1 MSGLI
6 NPPSYYFMTED
17 PEAFRQRVIKLA
29 QELYPN
35 LTLAEHPE
43 ALDVVL
49 ADEQQVSLQNIRA
62 NYTLSERPD
71 DDLRFL
77 VERHFGQLLS
87 PAIPKIED
95 LTYDSIQDKLYP
107 QVMPAEYVESAPLR
121 LISFPLSNEVS
132 VGLVADFP
140 ETYMYLREV
149 DLQRWDVA
157 ADDLFDQAQ
166 KNLEELTQSVQLQL
180 AGADKDVF
188 VAVASGDGYDAVRIL
203 MPTFQAFLAQH
214 LGETF
219 RFAIQGKAEGNPI
232 LLDGVRRYYAI
243 TFGRRQPTAQQ
254 ACSAAG
260 RSQWRPQSEGQPG
273 CRGSVAQGRDGASS
287 SRR

>member
-1 MSGLI
+1 
-6 NPPSYYFMTED
+6 MTED

-43 ALDVVL
+43 AIDVVL

-62 NYTLSERPD
+62 NYNLSERPD
-71 DDLRFL
+71 DDLRSL

-95 LTYDSIQDKLYP
+95 LTYESIQDKLYP

-219 RFAIQGKAEGNPI
+219 RFAIPNRDFLICWRLDCEDSFHQQISSQIIADSSERPYPLSSSVFVRNSEGNIHEQIPMN
-232 LLDGVRRYYAI
+232 I
-243 TFGRRQPTAQQ
+243 TP
-254 ACSAAG
+254 
-260 RSQWRPQSEGQPG
+260 PPKDDQSSP
-273 CRGSVAQGRDGASS
+273 SD
-287 SRR
+287 

>member
-1 MSGLI
+1 M
-6 NPPSYYFMTED
+6 NED
-17 PEAFRQRVIKLA
+17 PETFRQRVIELA

-35 LTLAEHPE
+35 LTLVEHPE
-43 ALDVVL
+43 AVDVVL

-62 NYTLSERPD
+62 NYNLSDHPD
-71 DDLRFL
+71 EDLRGL

-87 PAIPKIED
+87 AAIPKIDDLSHED
-95 LTYDSIQDKLYP
+95 VKDRLYP

-140 ETYMYLREV
+140 ETYMYLREI

-188 VAVASGDGYDAVRIL
+188 IAVTSGDGYDAARIL
-203 MPTFQAFLAQH
+203 IPTFQAFLSQH

-219 RFAIQGKAEGNPI
+219 RFAIPNRDFLICWRLDCEENFHQQIASQIIADSSERPYPLSSSVFVRNSEGNI
-232 LLDGVRRYYAI
+232 HEQASTII
-243 TFGRRQPTAQQ
+243 TP
-254 ACSAAG
+254 
-260 RSQWRPQSEGQPG
+260 PPEDDQSSP
-273 CRGSVAQGRDGASS
+273 SD
-287 SRR
+287 